1 MFFDNVQVENWR
13 MSNAFFVRM
22 LNRFAF
28 KKIIDVVKRLK
39 KELRSE
45 YKKK

>member
-1 MFFDNVQVENWR
+1 MSIVSSVQ
-13 MSNAFFVRM
+13 M
-22 LNRFAF
+22 LNKFVF
-28 KKIIDVVKRLK
+28 EKIIDVAKKLK

>member
-1 MFFDNVQVENWR
+1 
-13 MSNAFFVRM
+13 MSNAFFVQT

-28 KKIIDVVKRLK
+28 EKIIDVVKKLK

>member
-1 MFFDNVQVENWR
+1 MSSVSSVQT
-13 MSNAFFVRM
+13 
-22 LNRFAF
+22 LNRLAF
-28 KKIIDVVKRLK
+28 EKIINVVKKLK